1 MSLGLFAA
9 TVVLLQQHQAL
20 SVERLAH
27 LLSVHPGIV
36 VGILRD
42 IHAQGH
48 CTLYQMDGQV
58 QRATW
63 IDTPAD
69 PQPGGVR

>member
-9 TVVLLQQHQAL
+9 TVVLLQEHKAL

-27 LLSVHPGIV
+27 LLGVQPGIV
-36 VGILRD
+36 VGILTD

-48 CTLYQMDGQV
+48 CTLYQIDGQM

-63 IDTPAD
+63 ID
-69 PQPGGVR
+69 QPEGVQSCA